1 MQRDISQILRYSING
16 VVATGVHYAC
26 LVFLLEQAQVPSAGA
41 ANMMAAVVG
50 ISASFLGNRYFV
62 FRSTQTAMG
71 RQIVRF
77 SMLYSLI
84 ALVHGAILFSWTDL
98 YQFNYSTGFLV
109 ATGIQFA
116 LSYAGHRF
124 LVFT

>member
-41 ANMMAAVVG
+41 ANMMAAIVG

-62 FRSTQTAMG
+62 FRPTQTAMG

-77 SMLYSLI
+77 SLLYTLI
-84 ALVHGAILFSWTDL
+84 ALIHGAILFSWTDL

-109 ATGIQFA
+109 ATGIQFV
-116 LSYAGHRF
+116 LSYAGNRF
-124 LVFT
+124 LVFK